1 VEEGGETAFSKSAW
15 LNETA
20 QRTAQPS
27 ECAAAKVFVKPRKG
41 DALLFWDLKPD
52 GQTGLAAKL
61 PPVCHVCV
69 LFDEPDGQTGGAR
82 GLWSQV
88 GVLTDCQ
95 ESLPAGIGSPRPVYQ
110 L

>member
-1 VEEGGETAFSKSAW
+1 MSASPHPNVAPARQLLIQCRSFPNPENGLHADFHTIDVEEGGETAFSKSAW

-52 GQTGLAAKL
+52 GQTGEAAKL
-61 PPVCHVCV
+61 PCV
-69 LFDEPDGQTGGAR
+69 SRLRA
-82 GLWSQV
+82 V
-88 GVLTDCQ
+88 
-95 ESLPAGIGSPRPVYQ
+95 
-110 L
+110 